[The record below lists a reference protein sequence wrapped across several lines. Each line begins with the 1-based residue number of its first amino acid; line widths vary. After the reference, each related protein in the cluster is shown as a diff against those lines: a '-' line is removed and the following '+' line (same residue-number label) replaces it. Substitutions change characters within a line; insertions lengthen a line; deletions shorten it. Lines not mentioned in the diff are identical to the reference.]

1 MAEAIQTED
10 TQKTHWQFVENNEWE
25 GEIWT
30 AYFEA
35 DAELE
40 PKLLELSALLFADE
54 KSPYS
59 LEAIEEIPDE
69 MPEGEGELEEC
80 EYADSYDDDDGDD
93 GEGCGDCDYCNPSE
107 GYYAA
112 YGVYE
117 LSIEKLNSAL
127 EEQRHAA
134 DGETSQEDSLYKLG
148 LFSD

>member
-1 MAEAIQTED
+1 MAEATQTED
-10 TQKTHWQFVENNEWE
+10 IQKTYWEFVENNEWE

-40 PKLLELSALLFADE
+40 PKLTELSALLFADE
-54 KSPYS
+54 RSPYS
-59 LEAIEEIPDE
+59 LEVIEEIPSPL
-69 MPEGEGELEEC
+69 PEGDSELEEC
-80 EYADSYDDDDGDD
+80 EYADSYDDDEDED

-107 GYYAA
+107 GYYPA

-117 LSIEKLNSAL
+117 LSTEKLDVAL
-127 EEQRHAA
+127 EELRHAA
-134 DGETSQEDSLYKLG
+134 AGETDQEDSLYKLG